1 MENNLITVVI
11 PARNEERTI
20 TKVIEL
26 VKLNKKVNQII
37 VVDNNSTDNTAKL
50 AKTEGVEVIECKEQ
64 GKGYAMENGIKCS
77 KNNIIVFIDA
87 DVNFENTNIVSDL
100 TEPIIEGKSD
110 FVKST
115 FDRKAGGVVTEVVV
129 KPLLDLLYPDMYK
142 FSEPISGMIATK
154 KDVFDEIELEKNY
167 GVDVGL
173 LIDIIEKRYRVSEVN
188 IGKIE
193 NMSHINKNNDT
204 MSKMS
209 KEIIEAILKR
219 KIKNLN

>member
-1 MENNLITVVI
+1 MGNNLITVVI

-64 GKGYAMENGIKCS
+64 GKGYAMENGIKCA

-100 TEPIIEGKSD
+100 TKPIIEGKAD

-167 GVDVGL
+167 GVDVGI
-173 LIDIIEKRYRVSEVN
+173 LIDIIEKKYRVSEVN